1 MIGYLKPTPRK
12 GRMFKT
18 GDIVVHPAHGVVI
31 VEGIEVKEICC
42 TKKTFYILKV
52 IDSDVTVMVPTDNT
66 HAVGLR
72 RVIAKAEIPKI
83 YEILRNKKKMNNS
96 TNGHKSWNKR
106 YREYGEKLKSGNIFE
121 VAEVLK
127 DIYLL
132 QSEKELSFGERRMMD
147 AARMLLIKEISISK
161 NSEEESIAGEV
172 EKLLDQ

>member
-1 MIGYLKPTPRK
+1 
-12 GRMFKT
+12 MFKI
-18 GDIVVHPAHGVVI
+18 GDIVVYPAHGVVM
-31 VEGIEVKEICC
+31 VEGIEVKEICS

-52 IDSDVTVMVPTDNT
+52 VDSDFTVMVPTDNA

-83 YEILRNKKKMNNS
+83 YEILKGKKKINNY

-132 QSEKELSFGERRMMD
+132 QGEKELSFGERRMMD
-147 AARMLLIKEISISK
+147 AARTLLIREISVSK
-161 NSEEESIAGEV
+161 NSEEESVAGEV
-172 EKLLDQ
+172 ERLLDQ

>member
-1 MIGYLKPTPRK
+1 MIEYLKPTPRK

-96 TNGHKSWNKR
+96 TNGHKSWN
-106 YREYGEKLKSGNIFE
+106 IFE
-121 VAEVLK
+121 VDEVLK

-132 QSEKELSFGERRMMD
+132 QKEKELSFGERRMMYT
-147 AARMLLIKEISISK
+147 ARMLLIKEISISK

>member
-1 MIGYLKPTPRK
+1 
-12 GRMFKT
+12 MFKIS
-18 GDIVVHPAHGVVI
+18 DIVVYPAHGVVI
-31 VEGIEVKEICC
+31 VEGIEVKEICS

-52 IDSDVTVMVPTDNT
+52 IDSDATLMVPTDNA

-83 YEILRNKKKMNNS
+83 YEILKSKKKINNS

-127 DIYLL
+127 DIHLL
-132 QSEKELSFGERRMMD
+132 QNEKELSFGERRMMD

-161 NSEEESIAGEV
+161 NSQEESIAVEV
-172 EKLLDQ
+172 ERLLDQ

>member
-1 MIGYLKPTPRK
+1 
-12 GRMFKT
+12 MFKI
-18 GDIVVHPAHGVVI
+18 GDIVVYPAHGVVM
-31 VEGIEVKEICC
+31 VEGIEVKEICR

-52 IDSDVTVMVPTDNT
+52 IDSDVTVMVPTDNA

-72 RVIAKAEIPKI
+72 RVIPKAEIPKI
-83 YEILRNKKKMNNS
+83 YEILKSKKKMSNS

-147 AARMLLIKEISISK
+147 AARTLLIKEISISK
-161 NSEEESIAGEV
+161 NSEEESVAGEV
-172 EKLLDQ
+172 KRLLDQ